1 MRSGKALH
9 ITQVT
14 GGKSQTGVQFRVCWC
29 LQGSWAGGR
38 KRTGGNSLGGYAPGS
53 GSRRKL
59 GQRKRTGEAPGMLGN
74 FLSMPHLALGTPSA
88 VPPPDGCPG
97 FTSESLTGQQGEK
110 VNTLDLAPWVE
121 VLEGGLVDGS
131 LGGGIPWLL
140 WGGPRML
147 IQSLLGSWFFSRLI
161 QSVGTTSVLGH
172 K

>member
-38 KRTGGNSLGGYAPGS
+38 KRTGGNGLGGYAPGS

-88 VPPPDGCPG
+88 VPPSRWLSWLHFWVTYWTTGWE
-97 FTSESLTGQQGEK
+97 SEYLR
-110 VNTLDLAPWVE
+110 L
-121 VLEGGLVDGS
+121 GS
-131 LGGGIPWLL
+131 LSRGPGRRPCGWIPGWGNPLTPL
-140 WGGPRML
+140 GGPEDAYPVP
-147 IQSLLGSWFFSRLI
+147 SWFLI
-161 QSVGTTSVLGH
+161 LL
-172 K
+172 